1 MISFSRLQLAQKA
14 QYEDILFACGS
25 RSCEYSFAN
34 LYLWGRQEAAFFPE
48 GVAFFSHF
56 YGKSVYPYPIGT
68 GDRRAVLETV
78 LEDAKSRGIPCRITS
93 MTQAETQELESW
105 FPGKFLFRPDRD
117 GFDYVYAIDDLADLK
132 GRKFQKKRNHVHKFQ
147 ASHPDC
153 LSVPLEKENLPQA
166 QEMVAQWFRQRLA
179 EDPHGDYLLE
189 QIALS
194 RAFRHFEALG
204 MEGLMLVENGQVL
217 AVTMASRLSE
227 NTMDVHF
234 EKAREDVD
242 GAYAAVNCEFA
253 RHLRMKYPQIAF
265 LNREDDLGLPGLRQA
280 KLSYQ
285 PHHME
290 EKYNAY
296 LAEGL
301 HGEDDVEGAVVGGLR
316 G

>member
-48 GVAFFSHF
+48 GIAFFSHF

-68 GDRRAVLETV
+68 GNRRAVLEAV

-105 FPGKFLFRPDRD
+105 FPGRFLFRPDRD

-217 AVTMASRLSE
+217 AVTLASRLSE

-253 RHLRMKYPQIAF
+253 RYLRLKHPELAF

-301 HGEDDVEGAVVGGLR
+301 HGEDDVEGAMVGSVR
-316 G
+316 